1 MYMYIVTCKRGNKI
15 KLIGRVCDNIDRKKT
30 KFFDLNFVLFYLN
43 HFWTLGPA
51 AVREERKGR
60 SAEETP
66 GKS

>member
-1 MYMYIVTCKRGNKI
+1 MWQYWS
-15 KLIGRVCDNIDRKKT
+15 KKKP